1 MRRCLP
7 LVLFLFSS
15 FPLQAAP
22 LTPAA
27 QAVPTQIAVQGR
39 VVDPSKAPIV
49 GAEITAIPAGQNT
62 GPSVVTDQGG
72 EFALTLAPGPYTLRI
87 SANGF
92 REISEAANFSSAA
105 PQQREFTLEIAGV
118 REAVTVSAPGG
129 YQVPAISTAT
139 KTLTPLRDV
148 PQSVTVIT
156 QQLIKDQLMMS
167 IGDVVRYVPGI
178 SAHQGENNRDQI
190 IIRGNSS
197 SADFF
202 VNGVRDDV
210 QYYRDLYNLERVE
223 AIKGSERDD
232 LRSRRRR
239 RRPQPRDEGSAL
251 PADSRSVVSGRPVW
265 Q

>member
-92 REISEAANFSSAA
+92 REIAEAANFSNAA
-105 PQQREFTLEIAGV
+105 SRHREFTLEIAGV
-118 REAVTVSAPGG
+118 REAVTVSAPAG
-129 YQVPAISTAT
+129 YQVPAISSGDEDPHAAA
-139 KTLTPLRDV
+139 RCAAV
-148 PQSVTVIT
+148 GHRRHRE
-156 QQLIKDQLMMS
+156 LIKDQ
-167 IGDVVRYVPGI
+167 
-178 SAHQGENNRDQI
+178 
-190 IIRGNSS
+190 
-197 SADFF
+197 
-202 VNGVRDDV
+202 
-210 QYYRDLYNLERVE
+210 
-223 AIKGSERDD
+223 
-232 LRSRRRR
+232 
-239 RRPQPRDEGSAL
+239 
-251 PADSRSVVSGRPVW
+251 
-265 Q
+265 